1 VGARPVTRRVV
12 LDTNVVVSALL
23 FEAGRLAWF
32 RQAWREGS
40 CSPLVS
46 PATAAELLRVLAYP
60 KFGLTGDE
68 IEALLGDFLPFVEA
82 VEPPEGT
89 DSWPGLT
96 DPDDRIFLELAVSGR
111 ASCLVT
117 GDQALLSLSPPRGC
131 RIISPAEFQGLL
143 ST

>member
-12 LDTNVVVSALL
+12 LDTNVVVSALV
-23 FEAGRLAWF
+23 FEAGRLAWI
-32 RQAWREGS
+32 RQAWMAGDFL
-40 CSPLVS
+40 PLVS

-60 KFGLTGDE
+60 KFGLTGEE
-68 IEALLGDFLPFVEA
+68 IEALLGDFLPYAEVL
-82 VEPPEGT
+82 EPPEGT

-96 DPDDRIFLELAVSGR
+96 DPDDRIFLVLAVAGR
-111 ASCLVT
+111 ATCLVT
-117 GDQALLSLSPPRGC
+117 GDQALLSLPPPRGC